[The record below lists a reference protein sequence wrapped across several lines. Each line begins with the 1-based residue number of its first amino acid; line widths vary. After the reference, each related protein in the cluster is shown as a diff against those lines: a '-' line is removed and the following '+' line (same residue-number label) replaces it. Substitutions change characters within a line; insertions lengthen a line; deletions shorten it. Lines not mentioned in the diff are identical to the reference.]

1 MITDIFTIVW
11 KEIHEMLFQRGRFR
25 GGWVGMLFFIAVFGI
40 FMPLQSGRSWVES
53 PLSLVYWSW
62 IPFLLG
68 SSIVADTIAGERERH
83 TLETLLA
90 SRLSDRAILFGKIA
104 AAITYGWGLTL
115 VSILLGLATINLVF
129 GKGELIL
136 YPLDIGAGILILS
149 FLVATLAA
157 GLGVLVSLRATSVR
171 QAQQSFSIAFFVLFI
186 PIFLVPVLPDEWKI
200 RAIEI
205 LSRVNL
211 RMVPVA
217 LAGLLILIDCLLI
230 WIATARF
237 KRAQLILD

>member
-1 MITDIFTIVW
+1 MIIDIYTIVW
-11 KEIHEMLFQRGRFR
+11 KEILELFFQRGRLR
-25 GGWVGMLFFIAVFGI
+25 GGWVGMLFLIAVFGI

-53 PLSLVYWSW
+53 PLGLLYWSW
-62 IPFLLG
+62 VPFLLG
-68 SSIVADTIAGERERH
+68 SNVVADAIAGERERH

-104 AAITYGWGLTL
+104 AAITYSWGLTL
-115 VSILLGLATINLVF
+115 VSIVLGLVTVNLAY

-136 YPLDIGAGILILS
+136 FPIDIGTGILVLS

-157 GLGVLVSLRATSVR
+157 GLGVLVSLRATTVR
-171 QAQQSFSIAFFVLFI
+171 QAQQTFSIAFFILFI
-186 PIFLVPVLPDEWKI
+186 PLFLVPILPAEWKI
-200 RAIEI
+200 TITAM
-205 LSRVNL
+205 LSKVNL

-217 LAGLLILIDCLLI
+217 FAGLLILVDALLI
-230 WIATARF
+230 WIASAQF